1 MHSAYKKIYW
11 GIFIITF
18 NINLG
23 MIKILP
29 AFIGFIII
37 SSGINSLYRET
48 NIESFNNAKIFA
60 NIIVIITLIGQFI
73 ELSSINLMGSLIFS
87 GVWMPL
93 YFVIEIIM
101 FYKYF
106 DGVIEYFHIN
116 NLKDLAD
123 KNIKSVRFYII
134 VSIINVILLNFA
146 LMFNITSL
154 QFILAIVLIILHI
167 YLMVLTNEHK
177 KVI

>member
-1 MHSAYKKIYW
+1 
-11 GIFIITF
+11 
-18 NINLG
+18 
-23 MIKILP
+23 
-29 AFIGFIII
+29 
-37 SSGINSLYRET
+37 
-48 NIESFNNAKIFA
+48 
-60 NIIVIITLIGQFI
+60 
-73 ELSSINLMGSLIFS
+73 
-87 GVWMPL
+87 MPL